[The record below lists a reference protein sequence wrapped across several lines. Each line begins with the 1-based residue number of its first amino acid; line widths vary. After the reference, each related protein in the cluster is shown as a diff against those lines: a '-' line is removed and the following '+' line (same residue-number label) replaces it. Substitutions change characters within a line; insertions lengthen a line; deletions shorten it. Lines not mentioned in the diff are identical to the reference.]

1 MKAEMTDF
9 STDQWRFLAL
19 LEALGANVPI
29 HLVGHFMPL
38 PPGPLFEVI
47 NQSKKLGWLIQEDEE
62 TFSLSKKLPVSV
74 KNILLK
80 MNTPDQLVS
89 IIESFQKI
97 QAEVDIDP
105 GILLRLM
112 ERVGSGKEITDQNIL
127 IAEKALEEGDQDRA
141 WTHFKQAVDRL
152 MTLQDRDECKPLFL
166 SIILKFSNLSFL
178 LSKGLTSL
186 EPYLHKAHEVAYDVG
201 DQRSHALINM
211 HIGRLFYFSDR
222 RVDAMAAL
230 SVGLTEVEEI
240 GDEDIFEQAA
250 AFLGMFYLMRGLF
263 REALPHLEK
272 AARLSL
278 KTKQIQM
285 KNPMAPV
292 LFSYCLAY
300 LGEFHR
306 AIGSLDCNWR
316 IAKENSDHS
325 LATTLRIVLSTILY
339 LIKKE
344 EEGEFHLNEGLKE
357 ARNSKNDWAIFL
369 AAGPIIFKELH
380 SQKGILNAH
389 KVLLQAFPEAASSG
403 FVRQFASPWIMELLY
418 EFEQRGFE
426 PIPQL
431 SFQESKERAIN
442 ENNVHLQGVA
452 LRLEAQTKL
461 NEDRPADEIHADL
474 EKSRDFLEQS
484 GDIVQLSKALIV
496 TARIELS
503 RGNRKNGMEGLNKAW
518 TTLGGYADIFFP
530 EDLRHLL
537 DPGRHGKYSPETPHE
552 SVERFIELSESIFPL
567 YEQDEILS
575 RTVIAINRFF
585 GAERGGLFWFPG
597 GKMTKKPELR
607 AFCNMSTHDVND
619 DSFEPNLALIKRAF
633 REKQPIIKRDITPQ
647 WNPSGKSIKAILCL
661 PVEVRGKLSSVLYH
675 DNSYL
680 EDCFDFLDTSTISK
694 MMRHVSARID
704 RIYDYFQIR
713 AERNNLMVERALRDR
728 TLEEKKLVYAC
739 QIMIDLIKQVDTA
752 SRSAS
757 TVLFLGETGVG
768 KELFARRVHAM
779 SPRKNNPFIV
789 VDATSIPET
798 LIESELFGHEKGSF
812 TGALQQKKGR
822 LELADKGTLFIDE
835 IGELSKSIQVKLLR
849 AIQERQ
855 FYRVGGIRMH
865 SSDFRLI
872 AATNRNLAAEVASGN
887 FREDLYYRI
896 NVVPFR
902 IPALR
907 ERTEDIPV
915 LADFLLKRF
924 SRKYNQPGRK
934 IDPETEN
941 VMKRYNWPGNVREM
955 ENVIERAILL
965 SSGDTLEIDIS
976 VEKNSGTEHFFGDM
990 PSLQE
995 LEKKYIQYVLGKTD
1009 GKMGGRNGASE
1020 ILGINRA
1027 TLYSR
1032 MKRLGMR

>member
-1 MKAEMTDF
+1 
-9 STDQWRFLAL
+9 
-19 LEALGANVPI
+19 
-29 HLVGHFMPL
+29 
-38 PPGPLFEVI
+38 
-47 NQSKKLGWLIQEDEE
+47 
-62 TFSLSKKLPVSV
+62 
-74 KNILLK
+74 
-80 MNTPDQLVS
+80 
-89 IIESFQKI
+89 
-97 QAEVDIDP
+97 
-105 GILLRLM
+105 
-112 ERVGSGKEITDQNIL
+112 
-127 IAEKALEEGDQDRA
+127 
-141 WTHFKQAVDRL
+141 
-152 MTLQDRDECKPLFL
+152 
-166 SIILKFSNLSFL
+166 
-178 LSKGLTSL
+178 
-186 EPYLHKAHEVAYDVG
+186 
-201 DQRSHALINM
+201 
-211 HIGRLFYFSDR
+211 
-222 RVDAMAAL
+222 
-230 SVGLTEVEEI
+230 
-240 GDEDIFEQAA
+240 
-250 AFLGMFYLMRGLF
+250 
-263 REALPHLEK
+263 
-272 AARLSL
+272 
-278 KTKQIQM
+278 
-285 KNPMAPV
+285 
-292 LFSYCLAY
+292 
-300 LGEFHR
+300 
-306 AIGSLDCNWR
+306 
-316 IAKENSDHS
+316 
-325 LATTLRIVLSTILY
+325 
-339 LIKKE
+339 
-344 EEGEFHLNEGLKE
+344 
-357 ARNSKNDWAIFL
+357 
-369 AAGPIIFKELH
+369 
-380 SQKGILNAH
+380 
-389 KVLLQAFPEAASSG
+389 
-403 FVRQFASPWIMELLY
+403 
-418 EFEQRGFE
+418 
-426 PIPQL
+426 
-431 SFQESKERAIN
+431 
-442 ENNVHLQGVA
+442 
-452 LRLEAQTKL
+452 
-461 NEDRPADEIHADL
+461 
-474 EKSRDFLEQS
+474 
-484 GDIVQLSKALIV
+484 
-496 TARIELS
+496 
-503 RGNRKNGMEGLNKAW
+503 
-518 TTLGGYADIFFP
+518 
-530 EDLRHLL
+530 
-537 DPGRHGKYSPETPHE
+537 
-552 SVERFIELSESIFPL
+552 
-567 YEQDEILS
+567 
-575 RTVIAINRFF
+575 
-585 GAERGGLFWFPG
+585 
-597 GKMTKKPELR
+597 
-607 AFCNMSTHDVND
+607 
-619 DSFEPNLALIKRAF
+619 
-633 REKQPIIKRDITPQ
+633 
-647 WNPSGKSIKAILCL
+647 
-661 PVEVRGKLSSVLYH
+661 
-675 DNSYL
+675 
-680 EDCFDFLDTSTISK
+680 

-798 LIESELFGHEKGSF
+798 LIESELFGHEKGAF

-934 IDPETEN
+934 IDSETEN